1 MVIYHASAL
10 PRALYTKRT
19 HMKVNL
25 PNNESDL
32 NNQLAALKCSV
43 RISVDPIDGLLSLK
57 PADHT
62 RKETIFSCSRSG
74 RVNGLW
80 LGRKALDAL
89 GMTNP
94 LEKRGRLATKL
105 QQLTPQGYA
114 LMIEGFIKANR
125 MIETFFT
132 RATLEPAK
140 VTDDDILKDLQTLLY
155 LLTPERNEQILSI
168 TNCIAL
174 SAWNSALE
182 IDCRNGCTT

>member
-1 MVIYHASAL
+1 
-10 PRALYTKRT
+10 
-19 HMKVNL
+19 MKVNL

-32 NNQLAALKCSV
+32 NKQLAALKCPV

-62 RKETIFSCSRSG
+62 QKETIFSCSRRG
-74 RVNGLW
+74 RVSGLW
-80 LGRKALDAL
+80 LGRKALDAF

-94 LEKRGRLATKL
+94 LKKRGKVATKL

-114 LMIEGFIKANR
+114 LMIEGLIKANQ

-155 LLTPERNEQILSI
+155 LLTPERNEKILSI

-174 SAWNSALE
+174 SAWNSAVE
-182 IDCRNGCTT
+182 IDGRNGCAP